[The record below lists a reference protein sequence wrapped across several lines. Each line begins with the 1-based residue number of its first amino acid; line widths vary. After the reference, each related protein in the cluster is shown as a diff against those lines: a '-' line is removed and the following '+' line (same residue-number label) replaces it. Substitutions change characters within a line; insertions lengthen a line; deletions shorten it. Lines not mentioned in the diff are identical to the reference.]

1 MVLTGTAAGWSCAM
15 RLKRRRDF
23 LLKLRGFLSTLTTGL
38 RYQSG
43 DIYRLTAESAR
54 QAELPLIPDRTDEP
68 FMQEWETL
76 VSRLPRSCSLT
87 EPDVALLLRLGAQ
100 LGKTDLDG
108 QLRHLALTA
117 TELDA
122 LIAESESLVSQR
134 SRLYKT
140 IGFFVGASSA
150 ILLM

>member
-54 QAELPLIPDRTDEP
+54 QAELPLVPEAMTSPSCRNGK
-68 FMQEWETL
+68 
-76 VSRLPRSCSLT
+76 RL
-87 EPDVALLLRLGAQ
+87 
-100 LGKTDLDG
+100 
-108 QLRHLALTA
+108 
-117 TELDA
+117 
-122 LIAESESLVSQR
+122 
-134 SRLYKT
+134 
-140 IGFFVGASSA
+140 SA
-150 ILLM
+150 ACRVRVV